1 MISPAPLPRLLAA
14 GLLVTGL
21 AAGVVAAAS
30 LGVRAQTADDAQPT
44 VTAIPVTTF
53 MTAEIGQ
60 PVQGLVWR
68 GGIELQSPSD
78 TFGGLS
84 GLGFTGPE
92 HRLVM
97 VSDRGNFVSGQLIY
111 DEQSQPLSLVGVR
124 IEPIQNSK
132 GNELP
137 RAFARDA
144 EAMAVIVRDD
154 EPAAL
159 RVGFENL
166 TRVSDF
172 QLVDSLPSGPAREV
186 TIPNWLTDTR
196 TNASL
201 EAVCIAPP
209 ASPVAGS
216 TLLLTEGVIDDDG
229 QHSAWLLGQN
239 DKGPLSYISSD
250 GTNPTDCAFLPN
262 GDLLVLER
270 GFALITF
277 SMRLKRIPAA
287 EVKPGAH
294 MQGETLLQSSGGD
307 IDNMEAVA
315 VHDGPDGQTRITLV
329 SDNNFNDWERNLL
342 LEFSLPEAAP

>member
-1 MISPAPLPRLLAA
+1 MTPSPTLARL
-14 GLLVTGL
+14 V
-21 AAGVVAAAS
+21 AAGVLATGAGCLNLTV
-30 LGVRAQTADDAQPT
+30 LAQSDPETAQET
-44 VTAIPVTTF
+44 ITAIPITTF
-53 MTAEIGQ
+53 MGAEVGQ
-60 PVQGLVWR
+60 PVQGLIWR
-68 GGIELQSPSD
+68 GGIEMQSPSD

-84 GLGFTGPE
+84 GLGFTGPD

-111 DEQSQPLSLVGVR
+111 DEANRPLSLVGVR
-124 IEPIQNSK
+124 VDPIQNSK

-144 EAMAVIVRDD
+144 EAMAVIIRDD
-154 EPAAL
+154 APAGI

-166 TRVSDF
+166 TRVADF
-172 QLVDSLPSGPAREV
+172 QLVDAIPEGPAREV
-186 TIPNWLTDTR
+186 TIPDWLTETR

-209 ASPVAGS
+209 LSPIAGS

-229 QHSAWLLGQN
+229 EHSAWLLGQN

-270 GFALITF
+270 GIVLLSF

-287 EVKPGAH
+287 EVNPGAH
-294 MQGETLLQSSGGD
+294 MQGEILLQASGGD
-307 IDNMEAVA
+307 IDNMEALA
-315 VHDGPDGQTRITLV
+315 VHTGPDGNTRIAIV
-329 SDNNFNDWERNLL
+329 SDNNFNDWQRNLL
-342 LEFSLPEAAP
+342 LEFSLPE